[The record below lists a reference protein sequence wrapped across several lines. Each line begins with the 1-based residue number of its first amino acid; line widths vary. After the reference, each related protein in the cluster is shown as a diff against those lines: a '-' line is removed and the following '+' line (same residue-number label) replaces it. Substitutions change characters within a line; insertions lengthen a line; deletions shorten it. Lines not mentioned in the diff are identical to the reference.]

1 MSDHKSHEIG
11 FRKPQNVEVQQER
24 NNEGQSATGD
34 KNI

>member
-11 FRKPQNVEVQQER
+11 FRKPQNVEVQER